1 LLIFNLYI
9 HKTLNIKNMSKVD
22 TTNKAVKNVEYGLEK
37 IFEGAQDFLPL
48 LGTDYV
54 EFYVGNAKQAAHF
67 YKTAFGFQ
75 SYAYAGLETGMKDRV
90 SYVLK
95 QDKIRLVLTT
105 ALRSDSPI
113 GEHVKKHGD
122 GVKVIALW
130 VEDATSAWEET
141 TKRGAVSFMEPTL
154 EKDEHGEVVRSGI
167 YTYGETVHI
176 FVERKNYNGIFLPG
190 FTNWE
195 SDYNPEPV
203 GLKFIDHMVGNVGW
217 GEMNTWVKWYEDVM
231 GFVNF
236 LSFDDNQIHTEYSAL
251 MSKVMSNG
259 NGRIKFPIN
268 EPAVGKKRSQIE
280 EYIDF
285 YEGPGAQHIAVATDD
300 IIYTVTQLR
309 ARGVEFLSAPPQA
322 YYDEIPARLGV
333 HMEMMKED
341 IKVLQSLSIMIDA
354 DEEGYLLQIFTKP
367 VEDRPTLFFE
377 IIQRMGARGFGAGNF
392 KALFESIER
401 EQEKRG
407 TL

>member
-1 LLIFNLYI
+1 MAKEI
-9 HKTLNIKNMSKVD
+9 
-22 TTNKAVKNVEYGLEK
+22 KNVEYGLEK

-54 EFYVGNAKQAAHF
+54 EFYVGNAKQAAHY
-67 YKTAFGFQ
+67 YKTAFGYQ
-75 SYAYAGLETGMKDRV
+75 SYAYAGLETGMTDRT

-105 ALRSDSPI
+105 ALKSDSAI

-130 VEDATSAWEET
+130 VEDARSAYEET
-141 TKRGAVSFMEPTL
+141 IKRGAKSFMEPTV
-154 EKDEHGEVVRSGI
+154 EKDANGEVVRSAI
-167 YTYGETVHI
+167 YTYGETVHM

-190 FTNWE
+190 FKEWK
-195 SDYNPEPV
+195 SDYNPAST

-217 GEMNTWVKWYEDVM
+217 NQMDATVKWYEEVM

-236 LSFDDNQIHTEYSAL
+236 LSFDDKQITTEYSAL

-268 EPAVGKKRSQIE
+268 EPAEGKKKSQIE

-285 YEGPGAQHIAVATDD
+285 YEGPGVQHLALATDD
-300 IIYTVTQLR
+300 IIKTVSDLK
-309 ARGVEFLSAPPQA
+309 ARGVEFLPPPPQA
-322 YYDEIPARLGV
+322 YYDEIPKRLGV
-333 HMEMMKED
+333 HMDIMKED
-341 IKVLQSLSIMIDA
+341 ISKLQELSILVDA

-367 VEDRPTLFFE
+367 VEDRPTLFYE
-377 IIQRMGARGFGAGNF
+377 IIQRMGAKGFGAGNF

-401 EQEKRG
+401 EQALRG

>member
-1 LLIFNLYI
+1 MA
-9 HKTLNIKNMSKVD
+9 KE
-22 TTNKAVKNVEYGLEK
+22 VKSVNYGLEK
-37 IFEGAQDFLPL
+37 IFAGAQDFLPL
-48 LGTDYV
+48 MGTDYV

-75 SYAYAGLETGMKDRV
+75 SHAYSGLETGVRDRV

-105 ALRSDSPI
+105 ALVEDSPI

-122 GVKVIALW
+122 GVKVVALW
-130 VEDATSAWEET
+130 VEDARKSYEET
-141 TKRGAVSFMEPTL
+141 TKRGARSYMEPTV
-154 EKDEHGEVVRSGI
+154 ETDEFGEVVRAGI
-167 YTYGETVHI
+167 YTYGETVHM
-176 FVERKNYNGIFLPG
+176 FVERKNYTGEFLPG
-190 FTNWE
+190 FKKWE
-195 SDYNPEPV
+195 SDYNPAPI
-203 GLKFIDHMVGNVGW
+203 GLKYIDHMVGNVGW
-217 GEMNTWVKWYEDVM
+217 NEMNIWVKFYEDVM

-236 LSFDDNQIHTEYSAL
+236 LSFDDKQITTEYSSL

-268 EPAVGKKRSQIE
+268 EPAKGKKRSQIE
-280 EYIDF
+280 EYLDF
-285 YEGPGAQHIAVATDD
+285 YNGPGVQHVAIATDD
-300 IIYTVTQLR
+300 IIKTVGEMK
-309 ARGVEFLSAPPQA
+309 ARGIEFLSAPPQD
-322 YYDEIPARLGV
+322 YYDQIPVRLGV

-341 IKVLQSLSIMIDA
+341 IKELQKLAIMIDA

>member
-1 LLIFNLYI
+1 
-9 HKTLNIKNMSKVD
+9 MSKE
-22 TTNKAVKNVEYGLEK
+22 VKSVEYGLEK

-67 YKTAFGFQ
+67 YKTAFGYQ
-75 SYAYAGLETGMKDRV
+75 SLAYAGLETGVRDRA

-105 ALRSDSPI
+105 PLTADSPI
-113 GEHVKKHGD
+113 NEHLKKHGD
-122 GVKVIALW
+122 GVKVAALW
-130 VEDATSAWEET
+130 VEDATSAFEET
-141 TKRGAVSFMEPTL
+141 VKRGARPFMEPTV
-154 EKDEHGEVVRSGI
+154 EKDEFGEVVRSGI
-167 YTYGETVHI
+167 YTYGETVHV
-176 FVERKNYNGIFLPG
+176 FVERKNYNGVFLPG
-190 FTNWE
+190 YREWK
-195 SDYNPEPV
+195 SDYNPEPT
-203 GLKFIDHMVGNVGW
+203 GLKYIDHMVGNVGW

-236 LSFDDNQIHTEYSAL
+236 LSFDDKQINTEYSAL

-268 EPAVGKKRSQIE
+268 EPAEGKKKSQIE
-280 EYIDF
+280 EYLDF
-285 YEGPGAQHIAVATDD
+285 YGGPGIQHVAIATDD
-300 IIYTVTQLR
+300 IIKTVTELR
-309 ARGVEFLSAPPQA
+309 NRGVEFLSAPPHA
-322 YYDEIPARLGV
+322 YYEAVPERLGE
-333 HMEMMKED
+333 HMKMMKED
-341 IKVLQSLSIMIDA
+341 LSVIEKLAIMVDA

-367 VEDRPTLFFE
+367 VQDRPTLFFE
-377 IIQRMGARGFGAGNF
+377 IIQRMGAKGFGAGNF

-401 EQEKRG
+401 EQQLRG